1 MRLTTEA
8 GERDGTITS
17 ETGSGSCVV
26 RLHGEHDVATAPALR
41 EAIALAEAAGDEVV
55 LDFRACTFIDSS
67 VIAEL
72 LRARRNRPVQLV
84 LSEASDDAV
93 RRTLEL
99 CGVLGLF
106 DLGGDPGP
114 AQAAPT

>member
-1 MRLTTEA
+1 MLAA
-8 GERDGTITS
+8 GAAAPAGRR
-17 ETGSGSCVV
+17 

-55 LDFRACTFIDSS
+55 IDLRGCTFIDSS

-72 LRARRNRPVQLV
+72 LRARRNRPVRLV

-106 DLGGDPGP
+106 DLDRDEPGP
-114 AQAAPT
+114 TQAAPA